1 MSEEK
6 AKASTNDGSIIP
18 SKAKGVNERG
28 ALAASGPAQ
37 RMMLEM
43 ALSDVQHG
51 RFIEH
56 NDVEIFDKVWLAG
69 LGEDD
74 IEYK

>member
-1 MSEEK
+1 
-6 AKASTNDGSIIP
+6 
-18 SKAKGVNERG
+18 
-28 ALAASGPAQ
+28 
-37 RMMLEM
+37 MMLEM

>member
-6 AKASTNDGSIIP
+6 ATTSTKDCSLIP
-18 SKAKGVNERG
+18 SKVKGVNENG
-28 ALAASGPAQ
+28 ALAALSPAQ

-51 RFIEH
+51 RLIDHE
-56 NDVEIFDKVWLAG
+56 DVEIFDKVWLAG

-74 IEYK
+74 KEYK